1 MAYVS
6 ESDQA
11 VSVITSGSVVAIGGS
26 VNAGAPMRL
35 VSSLIR
41 SGATNLTIVGGMTG
55 TLALD
60 FLIASGCVSKIIC
73 PYVGNPE
80 VSPVGP
86 AFRFSAL
93 NGEIEI
99 VETDEGVHLVALR
112 AAAAGLPFGVW
123 RASVG
128 TSLPAL
134 NSGIELLEENGRAY
148 FKVAPLHIDVALLW
162 APRCSTHGDIAW
174 WRVSL
179 GDIELAH
186 AAGHR
191 IVQVDQITDDPVTLL
206 DARNFSSSLADVVV
220 VAPEG
225 PFPFAGPKNDL
236 DLEFLRSYAR
246 SKNLNDCKSFVKEHF
261 GAAQ

>member
-99 VETDEGVHLVALR
+99 EETDEGVHLVALR

-128 TSLPAL
+128 TSLPDL

-162 APRCSTHGDIAW
+162 APRGS
-174 WRVSL
+174 R
-179 GDIELAH
+179 
-186 AAGHR
+186 
-191 IVQVDQITDDPVTLL
+191 
-206 DARNFSSSLADVVV
+206 
-220 VAPEG
+220 
-225 PFPFAGPKNDL
+225 
-236 DLEFLRSYAR
+236 
-246 SKNLNDCKSFVKEHF
+246 
-261 GAAQ
+261 